1 MNLSN
6 RQKML
11 LHVAASAAGADEAE
25 RRLVQQ
31 NVGGFY
37 SAADKAVTREGF
49 IAVMAFW
56 EQRAGGTLDR
66 FTEGYWQGQDAKAN
80 PTDAVIHRIRTEAA
94 ALGLTPE
101 QLDAFAAGK
110 HMSNGRYQ
118 RLDQMPA
125 YWLRKCL
132 QALVEIRRR
141 RGKRTA

>member
-37 SAADKAVTREGF
+37 SAAEPVTRQGF

-56 EQRAGGTLDR
+56 EHKAGGTLAS
-66 FTEGYWQGQDAKAN
+66 FTESYWQAEDAKAN

-94 ALGLTPE
+94 ALGLGRQ

-110 HMSNGRYQ
+110 HMSNGRYATV
-118 RLDQMPA
+118 DQMPA
-125 YWLRKCL
+125 YWLRRCL
-132 QALVEIRRR
+132 EGLKAIRRR
-141 RGKRTA
+141 RDSRTA